1 MKELRKT
8 IQLIGI
14 FVFLI
19 SISLLMIGVNSQE
32 NNNYEVKEDNEGN
45 KIIKVK
51 DKTYI
56 IPRSIDIKEGV
67 GGIVFVNEGEDKK
80 FEFLGNN
87 ILLIKGA
94 EVEVTSTSNG
104 QEIDLR
110 GRGEITTEW
119 NHLPKIKNAK
129 LKLDKDNNI
138 IFAEFESTGN
148 EEYEFEF
155 NDKIYSFRTEKGSKV
170 LFDPKEKVIKSDKVI
185 VKINGKEISGEKFSI
200 YLGEKEVVEGENTI
214 IITDDKIEAIGK
226 VKVETDSFSYEGLID
241 SAKLSV
247 DIRDGVENIKIEGEE
262 DRSKEEGG
270 IAKFSKKY

>member
-214 IITDDKIEAIGK
+214 
-226 VKVETDSFSYEGLID
+226 
-241 SAKLSV
+241 
-247 DIRDGVENIKIEGEE
+247 
-262 DRSKEEGG
+262 
-270 IAKFSKKY
+270 

>member
-1 MKELRKT
+1 
-8 IQLIGI
+8 
-14 FVFLI
+14 
-19 SISLLMIGVNSQE
+19 
-32 NNNYEVKEDNEGN
+32 
-45 KIIKVK
+45 
-51 DKTYI
+51 
-56 IPRSIDIKEGV
+56 
-67 GGIVFVNEGEDKK
+67 
-80 FEFLGNN
+80 
-87 ILLIKGA
+87 
-94 EVEVTSTSNG
+94 
-104 QEIDLR
+104 
-110 GRGEITTEW
+110 
-119 NHLPKIKNAK
+119 
-129 LKLDKDNNI
+129 NNI

-270 IAKFSKKY
+270 IAKFSKKYRLGDVSGSGRFLKGEEGIEMIIAREEGLIKPYISSESMGKLHELERDVNGFFILD